1 MALLHNH
8 GLPGIA
14 RPPPPGLAESFF
26 LSCMLHDIGT
36 APGNIGATRLSFELW
51 GAVEALRL
59 LPTLGASR
67 DQAELVAEVV
77 SRHQDLGETGRA
89 PAVLGLVYFA
99 TIFGEAGPE
108 RRDRL
113 TEQTMSG

>member
-1 MALLHNH
+1 MALLLNH
-8 GLPGIA
+8 GIPGVA
-14 RPPPPGLAESFF
+14 RPPPPGLVDTFF
-26 LSCMLHDIGT
+26 LSCVMHDIGT
-36 APGNIGATRLSFELW
+36 APGNIEATRLSFELW

-59 LPTLGASR
+59 LPALGASR

-99 TIFGEAGPE
+99 TIFGEFFAL
-108 RRDRL
+108 RL
-113 TEQTMSG
+113 